1 MGAAVLTWGVVSA
14 AVGCGLQP
22 SASDLWGRP
31 LESGVRN
38 AHVTVTASGGASG
51 EKLQGDGTVIFK
63 PRTAM
68 SLRLQTRLG
77 MVGGELDVLEVG
89 GVTYQR
95 AAADQKWQRS
105 SAPAPDPTWDGATDP
120 RLLGDDTVVGQA
132 TWHLRAIRG
141 SSPVEMWVRK
151 SDGYPLQVLTTN
163 GAGTVFRFVYDQF
176 NAATEV
182 VAPSPPEMK
191 PPARVLSGRV
201 GDSLSLDGALITLIS
216 CDDNAVPDDDS
227 VAPRPGNRFVVVEVS
242 VHNTGA
248 GDLSTFFDWQLTDS
262 ARDTWSQ
269 ALSVREPSFLGGELA
284 PGETAQGF
292 LTYEVS
298 ASASQLVL
306 TVKLDDDTA
315 SFALS

>member
-1 MGAAVLTWGVVSA
+1 VVSA

-31 LESGVRN
+31 LQSAVRN
-38 AHVTVTASGGASG
+38 AHATITAAGGTSGQ
-51 EKLQGDGTVIFK
+51 KLQGDGTVIFK

-68 SLRLQTRLG
+68 SLHLQTRLG

-105 SAPAPDPTWDGATDP
+105 SASAPDPTWDGATDP
-120 RLLGDDTVVGQA
+120 RLLGEDTVRGQA
-132 TWHLRAIRG
+132 AWHLRAIRG

-151 SDGYPLQVLTTN
+151 SDGYPLQVLTSN
-163 GAGTVFRFVYDQF
+163 GTGTVFRFVYDDF
-176 NAATEV
+176 NAPAEV

-201 GDSLSLDGALITLIS
+201 GDSLSLDGARITLIS
-216 CDDNAVPDDDS
+216 CDENAAPDDAS
-227 VAPRPGNRFVVVEVS
+227 VGPRPGNRFVVLEVS
-242 VHNTGA
+242 VENTG
-248 GDLSTFFDWQLTDS
+248 GTDLSTFFDWQLSDS
-262 ARDTWSQ
+262 ARDRWSQ
-269 ALSVREPSFLGGELA
+269 ALSVREPGFVAGELG
-284 PGETAQGF
+284 PGETARGF

-306 TVKLDDDTA
+306 TLKLGEDTA